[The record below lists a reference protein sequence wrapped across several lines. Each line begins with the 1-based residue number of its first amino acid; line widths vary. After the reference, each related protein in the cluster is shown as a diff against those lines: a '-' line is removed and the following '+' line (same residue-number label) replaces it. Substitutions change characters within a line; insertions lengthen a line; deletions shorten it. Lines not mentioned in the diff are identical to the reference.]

1 MGFFDSIKNI
11 MSIPEE
17 DDYDEEIEDVEE
29 EKPAERRK
37 PVQHEQPAAPQR
49 RVVGGG
55 KAKTINF
62 SQSQMQVVLVKPDR
76 FEDVTSI
83 ADHLNA
89 KKTVVLNLEAANR
102 DVSRRIIDFLSG
114 VAYANNG
121 NIRKVANSTFIIV
134 PTDVDVMGELML
146 DDFDE
151 SKMYF

>member
-1 MGFFDSIKNI
+1 MGLFDSIKNI

-17 DDYDEEIEDVEE
+17 DDFDEEIEDIEE
-29 EKPAERRK
+29 EKPAEK
-37 PVQHEQPAAPQR
+37 PKRAAPR
-49 RVVGGG
+49 REPSPRVVGGG
-55 KAKTINF
+55 KSKTVNF
-62 SQSQMQVVLVKPDR
+62 NHSQMQVVLVKPDR

-114 VAYANNG
+114 VAYANGG
-121 NIRKVANSTFIIV
+121 NIRKVVNSTFIIV

-146 DDFDE
+146 DDFDDN
-151 SKMYF
+151 KAYF

>member
-1 MGFFDSIKNI
+1 
-11 MSIPEE
+11 
-17 DDYDEEIEDVEE
+17 
-29 EKPAERRK
+29 
-37 PVQHEQPAAPQR
+37 
-49 RVVGGG
+49 
-55 KAKTINF
+55 
-62 SQSQMQVVLVKPDR
+62 MQVVLVKPDR

-114 VAYANNG
+114 VAYANSG

-146 DDFDE
+146 DDFDDGTK
-151 SKMYF
+151 SYF